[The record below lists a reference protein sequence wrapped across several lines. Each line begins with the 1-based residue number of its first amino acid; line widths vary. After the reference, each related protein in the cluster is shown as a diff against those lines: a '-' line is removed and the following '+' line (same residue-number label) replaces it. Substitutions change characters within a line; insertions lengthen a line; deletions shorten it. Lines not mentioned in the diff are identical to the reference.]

1 MVGLSQCVDM
11 KTVLKELQG
20 FARLPLETP
29 TTDVDD

>member
-1 MVGLSQCVDM
+1 M

-20 FARLPLETP
+20 FAKAPLETP